1 MVFIF
6 TFAHILKT
14 PLMSKKIL
22 ANDGIDAIGKQLLEN
37 AGYTVVTEKVDQEN
51 LISEINDKG
60 YVALTV
66 RSATKV
72 RKDVIDAC
80 PGLKVIAR
88 GGVGMDNIDV
98 DYAKS
103 KNINVINTPAAS
115 SNSVAELVFA
125 HLFNAVRFL
134 YDSNRQM
141 PANGDTKFEE
151 LKKKYAKGVE
161 LRGKTIG
168 IVGFG
173 RIGQAVAKMAAG
185 LGMKIMAYDPFVT
198 GVALDLE
205 IVGVGIVNVNVIPVA
220 LEKVLTESDFITFH
234 VPGGK
239 LITKKEIATMKNGVV
254 LVNAARGGV
263 INEEDLADALNS
275 GKISHAC
282 LDVFENE
289 PKPSA
294 AILHH
299 PKISLTPHIGAATNE
314 AQERIGVELAEKII
328 EALG

>member
-1 MVFIF
+1 
-6 TFAHILKT
+6 
-14 PLMSKKIL
+14 MSKKIL
-22 ANDGIDAIGKQLLEN
+22 ANDGIDAIGKELLEKR
-37 AGYTVVTEKVDQEN
+37 GFTVITDKVAQEN
-51 LISEINDKG
+51 LISELNDKG

-98 DYAKS
+98 DYARS

-141 PANGDTKFEE
+141 PTNGETKFEE

-173 RIGQAVAKMAAG
+173 RIGQYVAKMALG
-185 LGMKIMAYDPFVT
+185 LGMKVIAFDPYVT
-198 GVALDLE
+198 DATIELE
-205 IVGVGIVNVNVIPVA
+205 IEGAGTINVKIVPVGLDKVIQQ
-220 LEKVLTESDFITFH
+220 SDFITFH

-239 LITKKEIATMKNGVV
+239 LITKHELASMKNGVV

-263 INEEDLADALNS
+263 INEDDLLEALNS
-275 GKISHAC
+275 GKVAHAC

-289 PKPSA
+289 PKPSV
-294 AILHH
+294 AILNH

-328 EALG
+328 SALN